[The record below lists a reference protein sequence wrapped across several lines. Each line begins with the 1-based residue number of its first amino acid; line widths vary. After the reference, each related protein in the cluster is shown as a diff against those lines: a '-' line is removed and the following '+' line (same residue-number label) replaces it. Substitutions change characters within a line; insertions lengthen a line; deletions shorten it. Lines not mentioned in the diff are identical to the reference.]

1 MAIHKRWPLIDIT
14 SLRFSCLSL
23 LLEGRE
29 HVQLDLLIAHEHDDV
44 PGGETEEV
52 GDEAAIEGFEAIL
65 LEGGPH
71 TV

>member
-1 MAIHKRWPLIDIT
+1 MAFIDMT
-14 SLRFSCLSL
+14 SLWFSGISL
-23 LLEGRE
+23 FLEGRE